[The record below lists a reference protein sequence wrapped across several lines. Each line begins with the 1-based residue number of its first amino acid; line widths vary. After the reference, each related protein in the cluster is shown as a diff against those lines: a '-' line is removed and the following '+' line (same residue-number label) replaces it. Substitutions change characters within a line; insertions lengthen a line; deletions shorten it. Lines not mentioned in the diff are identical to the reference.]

1 MANKLMQMQLD
12 LDESETGYYENVANE
27 LLEQLEGM
35 TAERDEW
42 LTMCEQVGIPNIQ
55 SEYTQVPTLFDNIGW
70 LIV

>member
-35 TAERDEW
+35 TADRDEW
-42 LTMCEQVGIPNIQ
+42 LTMCEQVW
-55 SEYTQVPTLFDNIGW
+55 S
-70 LIV
+70 